1 MMAVVKVWKCDSCGK
16 LIEKKSDVYVLN
28 LKSLP
33 FKVTGDPEARDEVN
47 TVELH
52 FCQKCAKNII
62 ESLRK
67 IESMLR
73 GRVGNISA

>member
-1 MMAVVKVWKCDSCGK
+1 MSVVKVWKCDSCGK
-16 LIEKKSDVYVLN
+16 LIEKKRDVYVLN

-33 FKVTGDPEARDEVN
+33 FKVIGDPEAEDEINVI
-47 TVELH
+47 ELH
-52 FCQKCAKNII
+52 FCQKCAESIV

-73 GRVGNISA
+73 GRVGNVSA

>member
-1 MMAVVKVWKCDSCGK
+1 MVVVKVWKCDSCGK

-33 FKVTGDPEARDEVN
+33 FKVLGDPEARDEVN
-47 TVELH
+47 TIELH
-52 FCQKCAKNII
+52 FCQKCAKDVT

-73 GRVGNISA
+73 GRASNISA

>member
-1 MMAVVKVWKCDSCGK
+1 MMAVVKLWKCDGCGK

-33 FKVTGDPEARDEVN
+33 FKVMGDPEAKDEIN
-47 TVELH
+47 TIELH

-62 ESLRK
+62 ESLRR
-67 IESMLR
+67 IESTL
-73 GRVGNISA
+73 GDRVSNVST

>member
-1 MMAVVKVWKCDSCGK
+1 MAEVKVWKCDGCGK

-33 FKVTGDPEARDEVN
+33 FKVTGDPEARDETN
-47 TVELH
+47 TIELH
-52 FCQKCAKNII
+52 FCQKCAKNIM
-62 ESLRK
+62 ESLKK

-73 GRVGNISA
+73 GRAGNISA